1 MGRQQSLQELLAA
14 CALLGSFH
22 QIVNDVS
29 DFRPEWGQLPD
40 KIIERLSGESLK
52 STGHFSGRL
61 LRDFSWKNE
70 ASDKELPVMQSEE
83 DSLIRQ
89 IVEVIV
95 READPD
101 AVILFGSR
109 ARGEARPE
117 SDVDLLIIERA
128 PFGPQHSRR
137 QETARLYL
145 ALRKLA
151 VSKDLLLYSRDEFER
166 FKDSSHHVIGRARRE
181 GQVLH
186 ARA

>member
-1 MGRQQSLQELLAA
+1 
-14 CALLGSFH
+14 
-22 QIVNDVS
+22 
-29 DFRPEWGQLPD
+29 
-40 KIIERLSGESLK
+40 
-52 STGHFSGRL
+52 
-61 LRDFSWKNE
+61 
-70 ASDKELPVMQSEE
+70 MQSEE

-117 SDVDLLIIERA
+117 SDVDLLIIEPVDLLIIERA